1 MTGRRFRGVGCLI
14 FSVIAFVITIWSI
27 VAVFNLGIQI
37 IGAEE
42 ISDRVVLTE
51 GIFVSG
57 GLALI
62 GVITGLFGFLL
73 VIAFSAVSVSRSVQ
87 SPWAQIQA
95 TNAPAHEYRR
105 TSHSAPRDL
114 RGSPPPVSL
123 PDRHHAG

>member
-1 MTGRRFRGVGCLI
+1 MTGRRLRGVGCLI

-62 GVITGLFGFLL
+62 GVITGLIGFFISYRLL
-73 VIAFSAVSVSRSVQ
+73 RSK
-87 SPWAQIQA
+87 
-95 TNAPAHEYRR
+95 R
-105 TSHSAPRDL
+105 
-114 RGSPPPVSL
+114 
-123 PDRHHAG
+123 